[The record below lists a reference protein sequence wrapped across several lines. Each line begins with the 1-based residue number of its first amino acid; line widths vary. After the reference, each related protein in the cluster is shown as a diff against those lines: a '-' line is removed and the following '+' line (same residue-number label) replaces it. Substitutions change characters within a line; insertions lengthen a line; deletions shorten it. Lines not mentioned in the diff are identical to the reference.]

1 MRKGADLVAD
11 HVGPKQPTLPRW
23 LAADERKA
31 DAAYAKRADRDMGT
45 DDIPVDR
52 YISRAFHDLEMK
64 HMWSR
69 AWQMAC
75 HETDIP
81 DRGNY
86 ITYEIGSQSWILVRQ
101 KDGGVRAFANACLH
115 RGMQLVDGQGSA
127 PVLTC
132 PFHGWSW
139 NIDGTNRA
147 VTQRWDFPQL
157 EGRNLCL
164 PEAKIG
170 RWGGF
175 VFINPDQEAE
185 SFADHIGEL
194 PDHFRSAPLEHRR
207 VAVHVARVM
216 PANWKVAMEAFLES
230 YHVSPTHPQSVAVS
244 EYAETQY
251 DIYGDNLSRLATIS
265 IAPVSD
271 AMKALSDQEFADLGA
286 KTTGREPIVLAPGE
300 TYRQALANERRTQ
313 IGAVLGQS
321 IDHLSDCEM
330 LDAVEYF
337 LFPNFLPWHG
347 YGLPIVYRFRP
358 NGDRHDSSIME
369 IYLLAP
375 RNLSEPPP
383 KAAEIVWLPE
393 DRPFADYEPLGRL
406 GPIFDQ
412 DYVNIAGM
420 WKGLHATRQ
429 PGLWAAHY
437 QESRIRHYHR
447 RIDDFIALDGTAV

>member
-1 MRKGADLVAD
+1 MADRGSAREPTLSRWLDAD
-11 HVGPKQPTLPRW
+11 H
-23 LAADERKA
+23 RKA
-31 DAAYAKRADRDMGT
+31 GEAYAKRTRFDMGT
-45 DDIPVDR
+45 ADLPVER
-52 YISRAFHDLEMK
+52 YVSRAFHDLEIE

-69 AWQMAC
+69 VWQMAC
-75 HETDIP
+75 HDSDIP
-81 DRGNY
+81 EAGNY
-86 ITYEIGSQSWILVRQ
+86 ITYEIGARSWIIVRQ
-101 KDGGVRAFANACLH
+101 KDGSVRAFANACLH
-115 RGMQLVDGQGSA
+115 RGMQLADGQGSA

-139 NIDGTNRA
+139 NLDGSNRA

-157 EGRNLCL
+157 EGRDLCL
-164 PEAKIG
+164 PQAKVAN
-170 RWGGF
+170 WAGF
-175 VFINPDQEAE
+175 VFINPDADAE
-185 SFADHIGEL
+185 PFADFIGEL

-207 VAVHVARVM
+207 IAVHVARVM

-271 AMKALSDQEFADLGA
+271 AMKALSEQEFADLGA
-286 KTTGREPIVLAPGE
+286 RTTGREPIQLKPGE
-300 TYRQALANERRTQ
+300 TYRQALAAERRSQ

-321 IDHLSDCEM
+321 LDHMSDCEM
-330 LDAVEYF
+330 LDAVEYL

-369 IYLLAP
+369 IYLMAP
-375 RNLSEPPP
+375 RALSEPVPRAP
-383 KAAEIVWLPE
+383 EIVWLPE
-393 DRPFADYEPLGRL
+393 DRPFAEHEPLGRL

-412 DYVNIAGM
+412 DYANIAGV
-420 WKGLHATRQ
+420 WKGLHSTRQ
-429 PGLWAAHY
+429 AGLWPSHY

-447 RIDDFIALDGTAV
+447 RIDDFIKQDGILQ